1 MMHQETG
8 LNNFLMPA
16 NDENSPLKWIDNIPL
31 DYDLFNIKYNAA
43 ANYKNYRSNYVT
55 KSSFGCKIKYPIFIT
70 PKDWEEYHKIEIQ
83 TKSQII
89 AEIKAII
96 SEMPNQNIS
105 KIFTA
110 DVGKGERLK
119 QGELVILYYEVRE
132 SLLEQQPTASVDRA
146 TQGEEEMV

>member
-1 MMHQETG
+1 MMHQETR

-43 ANYKNYRSNYVT
+43 ANYKNYKSNYVT
-55 KSSFGCKIKYPIFIT
+55 KSSFGCKIKYLIFVT

-83 TKSQII
+83 RKSQII

-105 KIFTA
+105 KIFPA

-119 QGELVILYYEVRE
+119 QGELVILYDEVRE
-132 SLLEQQPTASVDRA
+132 SLLEQQPAASVDRA